1 MKSLPSDTRSS
12 DDVDL
17 SATLTSSLVPAAV
30 GLTCVAAGAAAGYL
44 ISLGRASDPPST
56 QPVVESA
63 SLSLESEGVVSDLVI
78 YPIKSCGGIRVPRA
92 TVTVRGLQDDRL
104 YLVVD
109 FTGRMLTQRIHP
121 AMATISPIFDEA
133 GRLVVRA
140 PGQKSLTLS
149 EVSGE
154 RRQVRVWN
162 WDGEG
167 LDCGERAGEFFSKVL
182 GVSGLHLVRMAE
194 DCQRPVGI
202 DKKTTVSGTTGQFV
216 SYADGFPFLV
226 ASEASLEAVR
236 AKAKMPWLA
245 MDRWRPN
252 IVVRSKEGG
261 RELVAWEENDWHV
274 IEVGEARFEGAKKCV
289 RCQVP
294 RVDQCSGEVEKIEPS
309 KTVLE
314 ENGNHFGQ
322 NCVALNVS
330 ENGDRSLRISVG
342 DCVRMTK
349 RKPVD

>member
-1 MKSLPSDTRSS
+1 MHSVPSHTKTT
-12 DDVDL
+12 DDPHL
-17 SATLTSSLVPAAV
+17 SATLSSSLVPAAV
-30 GLTCVAAGAAAGYL
+30 GLTVVAAGAAAGYL
-44 ISLGRASDPPST
+44 ISLGRTSDTPPA
-56 QPVVESA
+56 QPVVKNAAPA
-63 SLSLESEGVVSDLVI
+63 SESEGVVSDLVI

-109 FTGRMLTQRIHP
+109 FTGRMLTQRVHP
-121 AMATISPIFDEA
+121 AMATISPVFDEA

-140 PGQKSLTLS
+140 PGHNSLTLGD
-149 EVSGE
+149 VSGE

-167 LDCGERAGEFFSKVL
+167 LDCGERAGQFFSEVL

-194 DCQRPVGI
+194 DCQRPVRI
-202 DKKTTVSGTTGQFV
+202 DEKTTVSDSVGQFV

-236 AKAKMPWLA
+236 VKANMPWLA

-252 IVVRSKEGG
+252 IVVRSREGG
-261 RELVAWEENDWHV
+261 RELVAWEENEWRV

-309 KTVLE
+309 KTVRE

-322 NCVALNVS
+322 NCVALNVGES
-330 ENGDRSLRISVG
+330 GDRPLRISVG

-349 RKPVD
+349 GKPAD